1 MLINQTQ
8 CGTVALAVPLFK
20 IMSKEI
26 TTTQKH
32 ELAAPAPSSSLDAQG
47 LIALALEK
55 QVPVETIERL
65 ADLAIKLKEEDAK
78 TAYFHAIREFQAE
91 CPTIQKTRKVFNKD
105 RATIRYEFA
114 RIDDIGRQ
122 IRPILDRCGL
132 SYRFD
137 TRIDQGNY
145 EVTCIVTHEKGHS
158 ERSIFAAPIDAAPG
172 MNKMQAGASANTFAK
187 RYALCNALGIMT
199 GDEDDDAQSVE
210 DTTPEEKP
218 APAQD
223 VKRVLWSLLK
233 RQFGDDIKAAEQE
246 LHAVGI
252 LTGNEN
258 LKSLSE
264 DRIKECIKAIREIE
278 RKRLDVTGED
288 LF

>member
-1 MLINQTQ
+1 M
-8 CGTVALAVPLFK
+8 
-20 IMSKEI
+20 KEI
-26 TTTQKH
+26 TTTQH
-32 ELAAPAPSSSLDAQG
+32 TDSAGPIVSSGNLDAQG
-47 LIALALEK
+47 LIAIALEK
-55 QVPVETIERL
+55 HVPVETIERL

-78 TAYFHAIREFQAE
+78 TAYFSAIRKFQAE
-91 CPTIQKTRKVFNKD
+91 CPTISKTRKVFNKD
-105 RATIRYEFA
+105 RATLRYEFA
-114 RIDDIGRQ
+114 SLDDIGRQ

-137 TRIDQGNY
+137 TRIDSGHY
-145 EVTCIVTHEKGHS
+145 EVTCVVTHEKGHS

-172 MNKMQAGASANTFAK
+172 MNKMQAGASANTYAK

-199 GDEDDDAQSVE
+199 GDEDDDAQTAE

-233 RQFGDDIKAAEQE
+233 RQFGDDIKSAEQE